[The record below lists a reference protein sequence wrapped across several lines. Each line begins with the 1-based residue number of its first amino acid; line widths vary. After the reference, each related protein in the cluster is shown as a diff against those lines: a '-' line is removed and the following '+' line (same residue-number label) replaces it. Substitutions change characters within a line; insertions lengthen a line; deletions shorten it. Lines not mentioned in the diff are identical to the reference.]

1 MEIAAECSLL
11 GGVGW
16 AAPVGHE
23 VLQGTAHLSMLI
35 TADESINPLL
45 AVYWISF
52 INDMTLNCAKER
64 KGLAGVGEIL
74 ADRFGSTRARGAKQ
88 PKQSCGSRRFPGLL
102 KPCQHSSVA
111 FRAQVSIPTWFS
123 PSVCRGDWT
132 AQLFQSSLYSP
143 PLVCVKH
150 CLRFVAA

>member
-74 ADRFGSTRARGAKQ
+74 ADHFGIQ
-88 PKQSCGSRRFPGLL
+88 
-102 KPCQHSSVA
+102 
-111 FRAQVSIPTWFS
+111 
-123 PSVCRGDWT
+123 
-132 AQLFQSSLYSP
+132 
-143 PLVCVKH
+143 
-150 CLRFVAA
+150 